1 MKQSMKAVTA
11 LVAVA
16 GAAPI
21 DKVIT
26 MVGELEQKIIA
37 EGEDAHKV
45 YVEFSEWCEDTSK
58 NVMYEI
64 KTGKSDKESL
74 EAEIAKEAANIDAQ
88 TAKIEELAGA
98 ISLDEADLKAATD
111 IRSKEEA
118 DFQAKEKDLVETVD
132 TLERAIGIIEKEMKK
147 GGAALAQF
155 QKGSGVIMA
164 LKAMVDAQSLSTADG
179 AKLSALIQSNQKSD
193 DEDEDTGAPA
203 APTYENQSGGVLD
216 VLNDLLEKAQGELD
230 KARAQE
236 TANIQNFE
244 MLKKSLED
252 EIKFANKEKS
262 EAHTSKTESEEGKAT
277 AEGDLD
283 VTTKALNED
292 VKDLSGLHHNCLTR
306 AEEYE
311 AETKSRD
318 EELGALAKAKEI
330 IKEAVGASAA
340 SFLQTF
346 SQISSQM
353 DLANFEVVR
362 LIRDLAKK
370 ENSAALAQLA
380 SRVASTVRFGG
391 GDQADMFGKVKGMI
405 TDMIEKLEA
414 EAESDATEKAFCDK
428 ELAETRLK
436 KDDKTAEIEKL
447 STSIESMTAKSAK
460 LKEEVATLQSELSA
474 LTKSQA
480 EMDKIRAEEKAVFE
494 KASSETQKA
503 LDGVKMA
510 LKVLN
515 DYYSKSDKAH
525 SSSDGASTGI
535 IGLLEVCESDFSKAL
550 AEMTAEEQ
558 TAAAAYD
565 AETKENEIMK
575 VTKEQDVKYKT
586 KESNG
591 LDKSVA
597 EASSDKAGVE
607 TELSAVNEYLA
618 KLEGRCIA
626 KAESYAERKER
637 RTAEIEGLKNALQIL
652 ENETALIQQ
661 TSRRFLRLRR
671 HQM

>member
-1 MKQSMKAVTA
+1 M
-11 LVAVA
+11 
-16 GAAPI
+16 I
-21 DKVIT
+21 
-26 MVGELEQKIIA
+26 GELEQKIIA
-37 EGEDAHKV
+37 EGEDGHKV

-74 EAEIAKEAANIDAQ
+74 EASIAKEAANIDAQ

-118 DFQAKEKDLVETVD
+118 EFVAKEKDLVETVD

-203 APTYENQSGGVLD
+203 APVYENQSGGIMD

-230 KARAQE
+230 KTRSTE

-292 VKDLSGLHHNCLTR
+292 IKDLSGLHHNCLTR

-346 SQISSQM
+346 SQITSQM

-370 ENSAALAQLA
+370 EDSSALAQLA

-391 GDQADMFGKVKGMI
+391 GDQADIFGKVKGMI
-405 TDMIEKLEA
+405 TDMVEKLEA

-436 KDDKTAEIEKL
+436 KDDKSAEIEKL

-460 LKEEVATLQSELSA
+460 LKEDVATLQSELAS

-494 KASSETQKA
+494 KASSDTQKA

-558 TAAAAYD
+558 TAASAYD

>member
-1 MKQSMKAVTA
+1 MKAVSA

-21 DKVIT
+21 DKVLT
-26 MVGELEQKIIA
+26 MVGELEQKIIK
-37 EGEDAHKV
+37 EGEEAHQV

-74 EAEIAKEAANIDAQ
+74 EATIAKEAANIDAQ
-88 TAKIEELAGA
+88 QAKIEQLAGDIA
-98 ISLDEADLKAATD
+98 LDEADLKAAQT
-111 IRSKEEA
+111 IRAKEEA
-118 DFQAKEKDLVETVD
+118 DFRTKETDLVETVD

-155 QKGSGVIMA
+155 QKGSGVIDA

-179 AKLSALIQSNQKSD
+179 SRLSALIQSTQSTD
-193 DEDEDTGAPA
+193 DEDTGAPA
-203 APTYENQSGGVLD
+203 PAAFENQSGGVLD
-216 VLNDLLEKAQGELD
+216 VLNDLLEKAQGELE
-230 KARAQE
+230 KTRQQE
-236 TANIQNFE
+236 TSDIQNFE
-244 MLKKSLED
+244 MLRNSLED

-262 EAHTSKTESEEGKAT
+262 EAATSKTESQEGKAT

-292 VKDLSGLHHNCLTR
+292 TKDLGGLHHNCMTR

-311 AETKSRD
+311 AETKSRG

-370 ENSAALAQLA
+370 EDSASLSQLA

-391 GDQADMFGKVKGMI
+391 GDQADMFGKVKTMI

-414 EAESDATEKAFCDK
+414 DGEGEATEKAFCDK

-436 KDDKTAEIEKL
+436 KDDKSSEIEKL
-447 STSIESMTAKSAK
+447 ATQIEQMSAKSAK
-460 LKEEVATLQSELSA
+460 LKEEVATLQSELSS

-494 KASSETQKA
+494 SASSDTEKA

-558 TAAAAYD
+558 TAQSSYE
-565 AETKENEIMK
+565 AETNENKIMK
-575 VTKEQDVKYKT
+575 VTKDQDVKYKT

-597 EASSDKAGVE
+597 ESSSDKSGVE
-607 TELSAVNEYLA
+607 TELSAVNEYLS

-626 KAESYAERKER
+626 KAETYSERVAR

-661 TSRRFLRLRR
+661 TSSRRFLRLRR
-671 HQM
+671 H

>member
-1 MKQSMKAVTA
+1 MKAVTA

-26 MVGELEQKIIA
+26 MIGELEQKIIK
-37 EGEDAHKV
+37 EGEEGHQV

-88 TAKIEELAGA
+88 SAKIEELAGD
-98 ISLDEADLKAATD
+98 ISLDEADLKAATH
-111 IRSKEEA
+111 IRSTEEA
-118 DFQAKEKDLVETVD
+118 DFSVKEKDLVETVD

-155 QKGSGVIMA
+155 QKGSSVVDA
-164 LKAMVDAQSLSTADG
+164 LKIMVEAQSLSTADG
-179 AKLSALIQSNQKSD
+179 AKLSALIQSTQSSD
-193 DEDEDTGAPA
+193 DEDTGAPA
-203 APTYENQSGGVLD
+203 PATYENQSGGILD

-230 KARAQE
+230 KARTQE
-236 TANIQNFE
+236 KTDIQNFE
-244 MLKKSLED
+244 MLKQSLED

-292 VKDLSGLHHNCLTR
+292 IKDLSGLHHNCLTR

-318 EELGALAKAKEI
+318 EELGALAKAKQI
-330 IKEAVGASAA
+330 VKEAVGASAA

-346 SQISSQM
+346 SQINSQM

-362 LIRDLAKK
+362 LIRDLAKR
-370 ENSAALAQLA
+370 ENSPALSQLA

-405 TDMIEKLEA
+405 TDMIEKLES

-436 KDDKTAEIEKL
+436 KDDKSAEIEKL
-447 STSIESMTAKSAK
+447 STKIEQMSAKSAK

-494 KASSETQKA
+494 SASSDTQKA

-565 AETKENEIMK
+565 AESKENEIMK

-597 EASSDKAGVE
+597 EASSDKSGVE
-607 TELSAVNEYLA
+607 TELAAVNEYLA

-661 TSRRFLRLRR
+661 TSKRFLRLRR

>member
-1 MKQSMKAVTA
+1 
-11 LVAVA
+11 
-16 GAAPI
+16 
-21 DKVIT
+21 
-26 MVGELEQKIIA
+26 
-37 EGEDAHKV
+37 
-45 YVEFSEWCEDTSK
+45 
-58 NVMYEI
+58 
-64 KTGKSDKESL
+64 
-74 EAEIAKEAANIDAQ
+74 
-88 TAKIEELAGA
+88 
-98 ISLDEADLKAATD
+98 
-111 IRSKEEA
+111 
-118 DFQAKEKDLVETVD
+118 
-132 TLERAIGIIEKEMKK
+132 
-147 GGAALAQF
+147 
-155 QKGSGVIMA
+155 
-164 LKAMVDAQSLSTADG
+164 
-179 AKLSALIQSNQKSD
+179 
-193 DEDEDTGAPA
+193 
-203 APTYENQSGGVLD
+203 
-216 VLNDLLEKAQGELD
+216 
-230 KARAQE
+230 
-236 TANIQNFE
+236 
-244 MLKKSLED
+244 MLKGSLED

-283 VTTKALNED
+283 VTSKALNED
-292 VKDLSGLHHNCLTR
+292 IKDLSGLHHNCLTR

-318 EELGALAKAKEI
+318 EELGALAKAKQI

-346 SQISSQM
+346 SQINSQM

-370 ENSAALAQLA
+370 EKSTGLAQLA

-391 GDQADMFGKVKGMI
+391 GNQADIFGKVRGMI

-414 EAESDATEKAFCDK
+414 DAESDATEKAFCDK
-428 ELAETRLK
+428 ELAESRFK
-436 KDDKTAEIEKL
+436 KDDKSAEIEKL
-447 STSIESMTAKSAK
+447 TTKMESMTAKSAK
-460 LKEEVATLQSELSA
+460 LKEEVATLQSELSQ

-480 EMDKIRAEEKAVFE
+480 EMDKIRAEEKAVFN

-558 TAAAAYD
+558 TAAAAYE
-565 AETKENEIMK
+565 AETNENKIMK
-575 VTKEQDVKYKT
+575 VMKEQDVKYKT

-597 EASSDKAGVE
+597 EASSDKSGVE
-607 TELSAVNEYLA
+607 TELAAVNEYLA

-626 KAESYAERKER
+626 KAESYAERAER
-637 RTAEIEGLKNALQIL
+637 CTAEIEGLKNALQIL

-661 TSRRFLRLRR
+661 TSRRFLHLRR